1 MIFDDWFY
9 VFCAAV
15 ADFYCVFV
23 KEFVCFCCRGKF
35 LFNNIKKQW
44 STFVST
50 FLMYGE
56 WNHIISFFLFFLL
69 SSSPQTRDA
78 HWVDMHTKANLMVQ
92 VSLVVPG
99 CLMGIMH

>member
-1 MIFDDWFY
+1 
-9 VFCAAV
+9 
-15 ADFYCVFV
+15 
-23 KEFVCFCCRGKF
+23 
-35 LFNNIKKQW
+35 
-44 STFVST
+44 
-50 FLMYGE
+50 MYGE